1 MRITMNNSWASLKD
15 WLSAEPKKSDDTALL
30 WDIQHWDICMYP
42 SDYFDQAYR
51 SMWVDPC
58 HYISWGPFMSIIWD
72 RIAWV
77 AEKKIE
83 KYFSLHFYCRICVC
97 THVWANFQICYH
109 SLVQMVTHRICMWS
123 KRIKVINFIKWNDE
137 NIRFA
142 LNFIHKASIYCGERM
157 KNFRTQMWTLLH
169 TAQMNRCHY
178 NAWQLRYHLPAIQ
191 QTLLKQ

>member
-1 MRITMNNSWASLKD
+1 MILRCYGTYNIEIFVCILLIISIKHIVQCGLIHAIISHEAHLCPLFEIESHELQK
-15 WLSAEPKKSDDTALL
+15 KKSKN
-30 WDIQHWDICMYP
+30 I
-42 SDYFDQAYR
+42 F
-51 SMWVDPC
+51 
-58 HYISWGPFMSIIWD
+58 
-72 RIAWV
+72 
-77 AEKKIE
+77 
-83 KYFSLHFYCRICVC
+83 HFIFIVEYVC

-123 KRIKVINFIKWNDE
+123 MRIKVINFIKWNDE